1 MLMQGLRENKVQFWL
16 LVTANLFVGA
26 VLGSERGIMGEVGLK
41 WYGIESIV
49 AISSFV
55 MAFGI
60 SKAVAN
66 LLVGKLLQVF
76 TRKKVLL
83 LGWVLGFPV
92 PLLLMYAPNWN
103 WVIVANVLLGLNQG
117 IAWSSTVIMKID
129 LVGTKNRGFA
139 MGLNEFA
146 GYLAIGVSA
155 YLSMLLLH
163 QTNSPF
169 WSFLPSLLAV
179 VLGITLST
187 VFIKDTQHHVTHEA
201 QSSKIAYLR
210 NVWIDTSWKHQNI
223 GSTTINGFLNNL
235 NDGAMWVLAPTI
247 LLQKLISSEE
257 TALVIALYPMV
268 WGISQLFTGM
278 IGDRYCKKQLITAG
292 MLLQSAALLL
302 FLSVNAFWLLLIS
315 AVLLGL
321 GTALVYPSFLST
333 IAENTHPD
341 QRAQVMSIFRFW
353 RDSGYIAG
361 AVMVALL
368 IHFLSAGYTLFI
380 IALLT
385 GLGGVIAQLRMC
397 CTMKVLWKSEIC

>member
-1 MLMQGLRENKVQFWL
+1 
-16 LVTANLFVGA
+16 
-26 VLGSERGIMGEVGLK
+26 
-41 WYGIESIV
+41 
-49 AISSFV
+49 
-55 MAFGI
+55 
-60 SKAVAN
+60 
-66 LLVGKLLQVF
+66 
-76 TRKKVLL
+76 
-83 LGWVLGFPV
+83 
-92 PLLLMYAPNWN
+92 
-103 WVIVANVLLGLNQG
+103 
-117 IAWSSTVIMKID
+117 
-129 LVGTKNRGFA
+129 
-139 MGLNEFA
+139 
-146 GYLAIGVSA
+146 
-155 YLSMLLLH
+155 
-163 QTNSPF
+163 
-169 WSFLPSLLAV
+169 
-179 VLGITLST
+179 
-187 VFIKDTQHHVTHEA
+187 
-201 QSSKIAYLR
+201 
-210 NVWIDTSWKHQNI
+210 
-223 GSTTINGFLNNL
+223 
-235 NDGAMWVLAPTI
+235 
-247 LLQKLISSEE
+247 
-257 TALVIALYPMV
+257 
-268 WGISQLFTGM
+268 M